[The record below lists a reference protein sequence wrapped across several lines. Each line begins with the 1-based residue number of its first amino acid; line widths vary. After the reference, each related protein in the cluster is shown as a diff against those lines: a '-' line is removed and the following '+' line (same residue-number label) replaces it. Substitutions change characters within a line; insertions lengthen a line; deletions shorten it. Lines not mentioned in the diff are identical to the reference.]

1 MKTAKFF
8 FAALLLSGNIV
19 TTYTLAN
26 ANEIPGFLFEEEF
39 VPDSFCRME
48 IMALTTQSFA
58 GQQPISKRPNSDEVI
73 DYYGPCSETP
83 VGQDQADTQR
93 PDQYGWENNYT
104 R

>member
-8 FAALLLSGNIV
+8 FAALLLGGNIAM
-19 TTYTLAN
+19 TYTPAN
-26 ANEIPGFLFEEEF
+26 ANEIPGLLFKKQS

-48 IMALTTQSFA
+48 IVALSAQDFA
-58 GQQPISKRPNSDEVI
+58 GQGPISKRPNSDEVI

-83 VGQDQADTQR
+83 DQPDTQR

>member
-1 MKTAKFF
+1 MKTAIFF
-8 FAALLLSGNIV
+8 FAALLLGGNIAM
-19 TTYTLAN
+19 TYTPAN
-26 ANEIPGFLFEEEF
+26 ANEIPGLLFKKQS

-48 IMALTTQSFA
+48 IVALSGQDFA
-58 GQQPISKRPNSDEVI
+58 GQGPISKRPNSDEVI

-83 VGQDQADTQR
+83 DQPDTQR

>member
-8 FAALLLSGNIV
+8 FAALFLGGNIAM
-19 TTYTLAN
+19 TYTPAN
-26 ANEIPGFLFEEEF
+26 ANEIPDLLFKEQS
-39 VPDSFCRME
+39 VPDGFCQME
-48 IMALTTQSFA
+48 IVALSAQDVA
-58 GQQPISKRPNSDEVI
+58 GQGTISKRPNSDEVI

-83 VGQDQADTQR
+83 DQPDTQR

>member
-1 MKTAKFF
+1 MKTVKFF

-19 TTYTLAN
+19 TTYTPAN
-26 ANEIPGFLFEEEF
+26 ANEIPGLVSKEEF

-48 IMALTTQSFA
+48 IMALTTEGFA
-58 GQQPISKRPNSDEVI
+58 GQQSVPKRPNSDEVI

-83 VGQDQADTQR
+83 VGQDHADSQR
-93 PDQYGWENNYT
+93 LDQYGWENNYT

>member
-1 MKTAKFF
+1 MKTVKFF

-19 TTYTLAN
+19 TTYTPAN

-48 IMALTTQSFA
+48 VMALTTQGFA

-83 VGQDQADTQR
+83 VGQDQADSQR
-93 PDQYGWENNYT
+93 LDPYGWGNNYT